1 MSWIDNLLIKVPQG
15 HAVILE
21 NKFTGKPNKNYLKSG
36 MHFIWFWQKPKDVE
50 LCFGHEKDERGRE
63 TTDLLACKRLDYDST
78 DVGTAA
84 LIEMTEQV
92 DDYLERPCV
101 TKDNV
106 EVTVDTVVSWR
117 ILDPIKAVYDVDH
130 LPQSLEQCVLSE
142 VRTQIGQMELDEVFA
157 TRAKLSQNVVK
168 NIAGALAKWGVTVL
182 NVDIQK
188 IGLDPAVKEAMLQQ
202 MAAERAARAMVHR
215 AEGEQKA
222 MAINAASQKAYLET
236 LGAVVG
242 ADNAAR
248 ILLNMQ
254 TLQAYDTICKAENAK
269 VFLPTNLP
277 ASVTIRE

>member
-1 MSWIDNLLIKVPQG
+1 MSWIDNLLVKVPQG

-36 MHFIWFWQKPKDVE
+36 IHFIWFWQKPKDVE
-50 LCFGHEKDERGRE
+50 LYFGHEKDERGRE
-63 TTDLLACKRLDYDST
+63 TTDLLACKRSNYDT
-78 DVGTAA
+78 DDNGPAI
-84 LIEMTEQV
+84 LIELTEQT

-106 EVTVDTVVSWR
+106 ELKVDTVISWR
-117 ILDPIKAVYDVDH
+117 IMDPIKAVYDVDH
-130 LPQSLEQCVLSE
+130 LPQSLEQCVLAE
-142 VRTQIGQMELDEVFA
+142 VRTQIGQMQLDDVFA
-157 TRAKLSQNVVK
+157 TRAQLSQNVVK
-168 NIAGALAKWGVTVL
+168 NIAGQLAKWGVTVL

-188 IGLDPAVKEAMLQQ
+188 IGLDEKVKEAMLQQ
-202 MAAERAARAMVHR
+202 MAAERFARAMVLK

-222 MAINAASQKAYLET
+222 MAINAASQKQYLQT
-236 LGAVVG
+236 LAEVVG
-242 ADNAAR
+242 SDNAAK

-254 TLQAYDTICKAENAK
+254 TLNAYNTICKAENAK